1 LFETLVEEPADM
13 AAAEVKVL
21 GGLVDVDRPVLVE
34 NPAADIPLPSAQAP

>member
-1 LFETLVEEPADM
+1 MFEAFVQESADM

-34 NPAADIPLPSAQAP
+34 NPAADIPLPSAQVP